1 DPRATARHSALVL
14 GRPGDRQPP
23 LPGGVLRAR
32 QGRRQGP
39 PGRVPVHRRVRWPLQ
54 ASRLGRGRR
63 ARRRRPPEPARSAR
77 RRVEGAEPEH
87 LSLFPVMMDQ
97 QFQDMFEVNL
107 GVELSYAQKR
117 KCTLKV
123 LTSNFRTQ
131 EGSRPSC
138 VIENEIHHWVYSKGG
153 DEFHSVMGRNLNKRG
168 EADVWAR
175 RIMITNAYKPSEES
189 VARTIREGWEDGLA
203 GRAVDTGRLL
213 YDSIEV

>member
-1 DPRATARHSALVL
+1 
-14 GRPGDRQPP
+14 
-23 LPGGVLRAR
+23 
-32 QGRRQGP
+32 
-39 PGRVPVHRRVRWPLQ
+39 
-54 ASRLGRGRR
+54 
-63 ARRRRPPEPARSAR
+63 
-77 RRVEGAEPEH
+77 
-87 LSLFPVMMDQ
+87 
-97 QFQDMFEVNL
+97 
-107 GVELSYAQKR
+107 AQKR

-168 EADVWAR
+168 EADAWDR

-203 GRAVDTGRLL
+203 CRAVVSWRLL
-213 YDSIEV
+213 YDSLEVRSVVSLKPPEDRWMGTSEFGEPTATLDDRIE